1 MSATSTLL
9 SANLRT
15 HGRRYVSTG
24 LAVAI
29 STAFIAITLIVMTT
43 LAASLSAGVYSRYRG
58 GTIVVERGKGGT
70 EESMSRATEAL
81 KALPGVSG
89 IKEMGQW
96 PGEAQS
102 DYSRGKLYVSI
113 LPSDPFEQPRL
124 TQGKLPE
131 SETEIV
137 IPESTASTLKLSVG
151 DTLGMRPGY
160 SSKEYR
166 SVSIVGLTPSRTSGA
181 DLPASYLTDK
191 GFAAVYGTSTT
202 GAILVATSSPDADQN
217 ANPPVATQETWVA
230 SANSALA
237 GIPDI
242 TVSTVK
248 DKIKEDLDQAQIG
261 SAATMAIM
269 LVFPAIAALVA
280 SIVVSSTFRVVL
292 AQRTRELALLR
303 TLGATRGQ
311 VRSLVV
317 REAFAIG
324 AISSAIGVAAGA
336 LIGTLAAWGTGLAD
350 SFPAAIG
357 ALSPVQLIGTWL
369 GATLFTTLVGVFPA
383 RAASR
388 VAPIAA
394 LAPVNEVGA
403 AARKKHTVRFII
415 GLLMTVGSCALVAL
429 ALSAKDNSAK
439 FLGAFGGSILALIGL
454 ILVVSVLLPSIT
466 RGFGLLFPG
475 MLSAMARENT
485 TRNPGRTSATG
496 TAIIIG
502 VTLVVTIMVGA
513 ASMRT
518 TLVDAVNSARPF
530 DLIAVSRTGVLT
542 DEQKSGIV
550 STEGVAATVDQYGA
564 PGELTK
570 TSGAP
575 AYKPLG
581 NSDLDAEVAASV
593 SVSGEPDYTSVVHSP
608 VTQLGDDQVRVGEKS
623 VEGQKLKL
631 CVDSCVELTAVY
643 SNSLSFGQAA
653 VSEATLR
660 RISEPER
667 QAVIIKMVDGAD
679 PETVQSALL
688 KDASLDVSG
697 SALER
702 KIYMTMIDRL
712 MLVLVGLLG
721 VSVLVSLVGVAN
733 TLSLS
738 VAERTRENGL
748 LRALGLTKRQM
759 KGLMAV
765 EALIL
770 SLTGALIGLVL
781 GACFGWIGVL
791 ALPLED
797 ATPVLSIP
805 WGQLAIVFV
814 IAVVCALVASW
825 LPGRRAARVSPSE
838 ALATE

>member
-1 MSATSTLL
+1 M
-9 SANLRT
+9 
-15 HGRRYVSTG
+15 
-24 LAVAI
+24 
-29 STAFIAITLIVMTT
+29 
-43 LAASLSAGVYSRYRG
+43 
-58 GTIVVERGKGGT
+58 
-70 EESMSRATEAL
+70 
-81 KALPGVSG
+81 
-89 IKEMGQW
+89 
-96 PGEAQS
+96 
-102 DYSRGKLYVSI
+102 
-113 LPSDPFEQPRL
+113 
-124 TQGKLPE
+124 
-131 SETEIV
+131 
-137 IPESTASTLKLSVG
+137 
-151 DTLGMRPGY
+151 
-160 SSKEYR
+160 
-166 SVSIVGLTPSRTSGA
+166 
-181 DLPASYLTDK
+181 
-191 GFAAVYGTSTT
+191 
-202 GAILVATSSPDADQN
+202 
-217 ANPPVATQETWVA
+217 
-230 SANSALA
+230 
-237 GIPDI
+237 
-242 TVSTVK
+242 
-248 DKIKEDLDQAQIG
+248 
-261 SAATMAIM
+261 
-269 LVFPAIAALVA
+269 
-280 SIVVSSTFRVVL
+280 
-292 AQRTRELALLR
+292 
-303 TLGATRGQ
+303 
-311 VRSLVV
+311 
-317 REAFAIG
+317 
-324 AISSAIGVAAGA
+324 
-336 LIGTLAAWGTGLAD
+336 
-350 SFPAAIG
+350 
-357 ALSPVQLIGTWL
+357 QLIGTWL

-388 VAPIAA
+388 VAPLAA

-454 ILVVSVLLPSIT
+454 ILVISVLLPSIT

>member
-124 TQGKLPE
+124 TRGKLPE

-166 SVSIVGLTPSRTSGA
+166 SVSIVGLTPSRTSGIG
-181 DLPASYLTDK
+181 LPSSYLTDK

-357 ALSPVQLIGTWL
+357 AVSPVQLIGTWL

-643 SNSLSFGQAA
+643 SNSFSFGQAA